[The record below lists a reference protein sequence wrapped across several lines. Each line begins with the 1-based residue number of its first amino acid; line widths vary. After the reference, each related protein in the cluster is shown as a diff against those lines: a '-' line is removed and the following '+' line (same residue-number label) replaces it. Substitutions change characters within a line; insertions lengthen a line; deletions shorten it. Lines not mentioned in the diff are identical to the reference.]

1 MTTSRRA
8 QRVASQICRD
18 VGEILRLKV
27 NDPDLGFV
35 TITRADVSGDLR
47 HVRLMW
53 AALGSEDDIAKSQA
67 ALVRASGHI
76 RRELGLVLELRHTPD
91 LEFVMDSAYQ
101 DGTAVLST
109 IRELNV
115 EPPDPLSDTGG

>member
-27 NDPDLGFV
+27 NDPDL
-35 TITRADVSGDLR
+35 R

-67 ALVRASGHI
+67 ALGRASSHI